1 MIMTADFEEQPK
13 QQFDIA
19 RYMDL
24 VRRRHVYFLV
34 PLLFGWLLV
43 WGASWVLPARYL
55 SSVVILVEQPSMPK
69 NYVVPNVDDDLQ
81 ARLVSISQQIL
92 SRTRLLSIVDK
103 LHLYSDKRHRRTPDE
118 EVAMMRSDIHTD
130 LVHDPSTNA
139 ITAFTVAYS
148 APNPYLA
155 QQVTKELTS
164 LFIGENQKEIE
175 QESQNTTNFI
185 SNQLEDARANLADQE
200 AKVRAFEAAHEGEL
214 PDQETSNLQIL
225 SGLQQQMQNEQDAL
239 NTAKQQRI
247 YDQSVIEQYRSLHA
261 ASSQGSGASPTEAS
275 ALDEQLIKL
284 RSQLAD
290 LSTRYTDQYPAV
302 QNLKEEIAKTEKMRD
317 QEVADLR
324 ARANAAKQSKATGST
339 NDLTDGIQNGPLLQ
353 LEGQLRANQTE
364 ITNREQAIAGL
375 NAKINNYQARLNA
388 EPASEQQLADLT
400 RGYEQSKANYDDL
413 LKKEN
418 ESAMA
423 TSMEKLQQGERF
435 TMLDAPTLPQ
445 KPDFPNRLKFC
456 GAGFAFG
463 IVLGAIVVGGL
474 ELNDDRLHSDKE
486 ILDLLPVAVIAEV
499 PQVLDARDE
508 SRNRR
513 RVLLGWAMAIFVF
526 MSILVGSAFSFLHA

>member
-1 MIMTADFEEQPK
+1 MTEDFEEQPK
-13 QQFDIA
+13 QQFEIA

-24 VRRRHVYFLV
+24 VRRRHMYFLV

-55 SSVVILVEQPSMPK
+55 SSVLILVEQPSMPK

-81 ARLVSISQQIL
+81 TRLVSISQQIL
-92 SRTRLLSIVDK
+92 SRTRLLIIIDK
-103 LHLYSDKRHRRTPDE
+103 LHLYTDKRRHYTPDE
-118 EVAMMRSDIHTD
+118 EVTMMRSDIHTD
-130 LVHDPSTNA
+130 LVHDPTTGA

-155 QQVTKELTS
+155 QQVTKELTA

-175 QESQNTTNFI
+175 KQSEDTTNFI
-185 SNQLEDARANLADQE
+185 SDRLADARTNLAEQE
-200 AKVRAFEAAHEGEL
+200 AKVREFEAAHEGEL
-214 PDQETSNLQIL
+214 PTQQTSNLQIL
-225 SGLQQQMQNEQDAL
+225 SGLQAQILNEQDSL

-247 YDQSVIEQYRSLHA
+247 YFQSLIEQYRSLHA
-261 ASSQGSGASPTEAS
+261 APSQGSGASPTEAS

-284 RSQLAD
+284 RSQLAE

-317 QEVADLR
+317 QEVADLK
-324 ARANAAKQSKATGST
+324 ARANTAKQSKATSST
-339 NDLTDGIQNGPLLQ
+339 NDLSDGIQSGPLLQ
-353 LEGQLRANQTE
+353 LEGQLRANQAE

-423 TSMEKLQQGERF
+423 TSMEKVQQGERF

-456 GAGFAFG
+456 AAGFGFG
-463 IVLGAIVVGGL
+463 IALGGVVVGGL
-474 ELNDDRLHSDKE
+474 EFMDGRLHSDKE
-486 ILDLLPVAVIAEV
+486 ITDLLPIAVIAEI
-499 PQVLDARDE
+499 PEVLSSRDE
-508 SRNRR
+508 KRNRR
-513 RVLLGWAMAIFVF
+513 MVVLGWAVAVVVFV
-526 MSILVGSAFSFLHA
+526 SILVGSAFSYLHA

>member
-1 MIMTADFEEQPK
+1 MTEDFEEQPK

-19 RYMDL
+19 RYMDI
-24 VRRRHVYFLV
+24 VRRRHMYFLV
-34 PLLFGWLLV
+34 PLFLGWLLV

-55 SSVVILVEQPSMPK
+55 SSTLILIEQPTMPK

-92 SRTRLLSIVDK
+92 SRTRLLLIIDK
-103 LHLYSDKRHRRTPDE
+103 LHLYSNKRHEFTPDE
-118 EVAMMRSDIHTD
+118 KVAMMRKEIRTD
-130 LVHDPSTNA
+130 LVHDPANNA

-155 QQVTKELTS
+155 QQVTQELTD

-175 QESQNTTNFI
+175 KQSEDTTNFI
-185 SNQLEDARANLADQE
+185 SDRLAEARSNLAEQE
-200 AKVRAFEAAHEGEL
+200 AKVREFEGAHEGEL
-214 PDQETSNLQIL
+214 PTQQTSNLQIL
-225 SGLQQQMQNEQDAL
+225 SGLQTQMLSEQDAL
-239 NTAKQQRI
+239 NTAKQQRV
-247 YDQSVIEQYRSLHA
+247 YYQSLIEQYRTLHVA
-261 ASSQGSGASPTEAS
+261 PSQGSGPSPTEAS

-290 LSTRYTDQYPAV
+290 LTTRYTDQYPAV
-302 QNLKEEIAKTEKMRD
+302 QNLKEQIAKTEKMRD

-324 ARANAAKQSKATGST
+324 ARANAAKQSKATSST
-339 NDLTDGIQNGPLLQ
+339 NDLSDGIQSGPLLQ

-364 ITNREQAIAGL
+364 IANREQAIAGL

-423 TSMEKLQQGERF
+423 TSMEQMQQGERF

-456 GAGFAFG
+456 AAGFGFG
-463 IVLGAIVVGGL
+463 FALGGVVVGGL
-474 ELNDDRLHSDKE
+474 ELMDDRLHSDKQ
-486 ILDLLPVAVIAEV
+486 ITDLLPVAVIAEV
-499 PQVLDARDE
+499 PEVLSSRDE
-508 SRNRR
+508 NRNRR
-513 RVLLGWAMAIFVF
+513 RIFLGWAMAGLVF
-526 MSILVGSAFSFLHA
+526 ACILVGSAFSFLHA